1 MKKKTYSPKLPEMNK
16 ARKWYLVDAEDR
28 ILGDLASK
36 IAVILRGKNK
46 PVFSPHIDCGDY
58 VVVINAGKIKLSGN
72 KLDKKTYFKHTGYM
86 GHFKVTTAREML
98 ETKPEKVLTDAVT
111 GMVPNNRL
119 RKHVMDKLMVYAGK
133 EHKHSAQNPESLKI

>member
-1 MKKKTYSPKLPEMNK
+1 MKKTYSPKLAEIDK

-58 VVVINAGKIKLSGN
+58 VVVINAEKVKLSGK
-72 KLDKKTYFKHTGYM
+72 KLDDKTYFKHTGYM
-86 GHFKVTTAREML
+86 GNFSVKTAREML
-98 ETKPEKVLTDAVT
+98 ETKPEKVLTEAVT

-119 RKHVMDKLMVYAGK
+119 RKHVMSKLMVYAGK
-133 EHKHSAQNPESLKI
+133 DHKHSAQNPEPLKI

>member
-1 MKKKTYSPKLPEMNK
+1 
-16 ARKWYLVDAEDR
+16 
-28 ILGDLASK
+28 
-36 IAVILRGKNK
+36 
-46 PVFSPHIDCGDY
+46 
-58 VVVINAGKIKLSGN
+58 
-72 KLDKKTYFKHTGYM
+72 
-86 GHFKVTTAREML
+86 ML